1 MPLNDA
7 GTRAELPA
15 DAIAT
20 ADVNTAPRVLVVDDD
35 PIMRL
40 LGSRLLGDAG
50 YNVETA
56 NDGVEALE
64 RLERR
69 NDVNI
74 VVTDVHMPRMG
85 GVELLRALRASG
97 REHSA
102 IPVIVLTGSGDEAIE
117 LKLMAAGAD
126 DYIRKPIEPGRFVAR
141 VRATLRRAN
150 R

>member
-1 MPLNDA
+1 
-7 GTRAELPA
+7 
-15 DAIAT
+15 
-20 ADVNTAPRVLVVDDD
+20 VLLVDDD

-40 LGSRLLGDAG
+40 LGSRLLGEAG

-56 NDGVEALE
+56 NDGVEALD

-69 NDVNI
+69 DDVNI

-85 GVELLRALRASG
+85 GVDLLRALRARDG
-97 REHSA
+97 ARSA
-102 IPVIVLTGSGDEAIE
+102 LPVIVLTGSGDEAIE
-117 LKLMAAGAD
+117 LRLMAAGAD

-150 R
+150 L